1 MSKGGHVSC
10 RGKERQ
16 QVVARREIWEEL
28 CFGFIRMETLGIV
41 QGCCEGE
48 KGLERER
55 KVKKRERSRKK
66 KIAKL
71 RQVGM

>member
-48 KGLERER
+48 SKLRREKGLERKRLPSSGRWEC
-55 KVKKRERSRKK
+55 KVKPR
-66 KIAKL
+66 
-71 RQVGM
+71 